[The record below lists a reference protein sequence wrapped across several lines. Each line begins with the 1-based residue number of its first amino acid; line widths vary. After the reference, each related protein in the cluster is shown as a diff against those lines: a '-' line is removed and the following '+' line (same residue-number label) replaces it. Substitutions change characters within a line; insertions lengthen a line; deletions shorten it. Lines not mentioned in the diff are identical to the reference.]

1 MMSLISTPATI
12 VSNAEPISFI
22 DSVLA
27 LINEALEHTSIAVQF
42 DSIGNYV
49 AASDYYD
56 MAILNF
62 NEALNKLP
70 INSPVWNEIMEVRSK
85 YDDRLVSIA
94 SKKCSIIYLDLKSV
108 EFLDTQEAL
117 RHHEV
122 SKNSISSMVVSAVSG
137 GSGSPNL
144 SARPRRPSMSL
155 VKFEDDSELMD
166 VKSCSAS
173 YEQPPT
179 AMARVPYWQMR
190 AVVTSIETGGYL
202 SPSIYAPK
210 MLWLQSGSKF
220 AGKY

>member
-1 MMSLISTPATI
+1 
-12 VSNAEPISFI
+12 
-22 DSVLA
+22 
-27 LINEALEHTSIAVQF
+27 
-42 DSIGNYV
+42 
-49 AASDYYD
+49 
-56 MAILNF
+56 
-62 NEALNKLP
+62 
-70 INSPVWNEIMEVRSK
+70 
-85 YDDRLVSIA
+85 
-94 SKKCSIIYLDLKSV
+94 
-108 EFLDTQEAL
+108 
-117 RHHEV
+117 
-122 SKNSISSMVVSAVSG
+122 
-137 GSGSPNL
+137 L